1 MGGLFGNLFGGDS
14 ETKVTSDT
22 RSWTDSYNTSMSKN
36 DIVADSGNTTVTL
49 SSGDGTATGSTS
61 WKKYM
66 PILAVLCFGLAVLLF
81 LTRKEKP
88 WEK

>member
-1 MGGLFGNLFGGDS
+1 MAFNLFGGDS
-14 ETKVTSDT
+14 ETEVRNDT

-49 SSGDGTATGSTS
+49 SSGGAAAGAGNWT
-61 WKKYM
+61 KYM
-66 PILAVLCFGLAVLLF
+66 PILAIVCFGLAVLLF
-81 LTRKEKP
+81 LNSPKKP